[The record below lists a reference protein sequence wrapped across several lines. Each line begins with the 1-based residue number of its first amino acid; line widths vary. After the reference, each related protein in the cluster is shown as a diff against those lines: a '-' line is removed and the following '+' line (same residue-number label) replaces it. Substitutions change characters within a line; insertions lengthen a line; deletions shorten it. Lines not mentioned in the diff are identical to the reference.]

1 MTTRVKFALRR
12 DTAANWDISNP
23 VLLDGE
29 PGYDYTNNQLRI
41 GHSGLNWYD
50 LTPVTAGGSLG
61 GTGPTGPT
69 GAVSN
74 ILGPQGPPG
83 VTGPGSS
90 GGTTG
95 PTGFTGPANTS
106 LGPEGPE
113 GIKGPAGASSGGG
126 GATGPT
132 GPQGDPTYGPTG
144 PDGLDGDAGLQGPD
158 GPQGDQGDP
167 GDARKTVLYRYGPL
181 GTYNPDNVDV
191 IQAGGSQYPLLT
203 SNPFIASFYTG
214 TLNLTR
220 SWGGVLRIKLKANN
234 ISASTG
240 YDPLVPYLIE
250 MRLITVNPGVN
261 VYQITSA
268 ASSNPNIVYAPLVP
282 SVAAGTAV
290 AICSATIPIVC
301 TAPVDVPPVVNIQF
315 KAYSPND
322 WSGSSVAVNCQNG
335 YSLEY
340 WFDVDNYIY
349 FQDTGA

>member
-12 DTAANWDISNP
+12 DTAANWNISNP

-69 GAVSN
+69 GAASN
-74 ILGPQGPPG
+74 IAGPQGPPG
-83 VTGPGSS
+83 VTGPASS
-90 GGTTG
+90 GSITG
-95 PTGFTGPANTS
+95 HTGFTGPTS
-106 LGPEGPE
+106 TALGPQGPE
-113 GIKGPAGASSGGG
+113 GIKGPAGSSSGGG

-132 GPQGDPTYGPTG
+132 GPKGNPTYGEPG
-144 PDGLDGDAGLQGPD
+144 PDGLDGDGGAQGPD

-167 GDARKTVLYRYGPL
+167 GDARKTILPRYNL
-181 GTYNPDNVDV
+181 GAIDNNANINV
-191 IQAGGSQYPLLT
+191 IEAGGTTYTILT
-203 SNPFIASFYTG
+203 PSAGELNNG
-214 TLNLTR
+214 TLNETL
-220 SWGGVLRIKLKANN
+220 SFGGVLRIKLKANN

-250 MRLITVNPGVN
+250 MRVVPVNGGVN

-268 ASSNPNIVYAPLVP
+268 GSSNPNIVYAPLVP
-282 SVAAGTAV
+282 SVIDGTTV

-301 TAPVDVPPVVNIQF
+301 NNPIDVPTEIGIQF

-322 WSGSSVAVNCQNG
+322 WSGSSVSVNCQNG
-335 YSLEY
+335 YTLDY

-349 FQDTGA
+349 FEDTGA